1 MSQSEFENELTSLL
15 NRYSMENG
23 SNTPDFILAEYLKNC
38 LLAFNSASN
47 RRETWYDVK
56 LRPGGQ
62 NTGGLIRN
70 E

>member
-1 MSQSEFENELTSLL
+1 MQDFERELQSLL
-15 NRYSMENG
+15 NRYSMENA

-47 RRETWYDVK
+47 ARETWYDVK

-62 NTGGLIRN
+62 NAGGLIRN